1 MGSDTLTTSTVL
13 DRKEGGEVTPTL
25 GIVGAQIAPA
35 PWNVEATLNDYEG
48 YVRHSMRSLS
58 GVRLIVHPE
67 LYLSAL
73 GPFDQEPPPHWS
85 QEAVAEP
92 VPGPLTERLCELARE
107 LDVWLVPGSIFER
120 GEQGR
125 IHNTALA
132 ISPAGTIAAR
142 HRKVFP
148 WRPYELTEP
157 GEEFTT
163 FELDDV
169 TVGLMICYDGW
180 FPEVARQ
187 LAWLGAEV
195 LIHPAATGTADRPQ
209 ELVLARATA
218 ITNQAFVVNLNTG
231 EPAGRGR
238 SLIVDPEGGTVVEAD
253 GTAQTL
259 TATIDPDR
267 VEAVRSRG
275 TLGLNRLWEQFSEH
289 APGISWPAY
298 GGRVRT
304 PA

>member
-1 MGSDTLTTSTVL
+1 M
-13 DRKEGGEVTPTL
+13 TPPL
-25 GIVGAQIAPA
+25 GIVAAQIAPA
-35 PWNVEATLNDYEG
+35 PWDVETTLDDYEA
-48 YVRHSMRSLS
+48 YVRHVVRSLS

-67 LYLSAL
+67 LYLSAY
-73 GPFDQEPPPHWS
+73 GPFEEEAPAHWS

-92 VPGPLTERLCELARE
+92 VPGPLTERLCALARE

-120 GEQGR
+120 GEEER
-125 IHNTALA
+125 VHNTALA
-132 ISPAGTIAAR
+132 ISPAGEVAAR

-148 WRPYELTEP
+148 WRPYELTDA

-163 FELDDV
+163 FELDGV

-187 LAWLGAEV
+187 LTWLGAEL

-209 ELVLARATA
+209 ELVMARATA
-218 ITNQAFVVNLNTG
+218 ITNQAFVINVNTG
-231 EPAGRGR
+231 EPVGRGR
-238 SLIVDPEGGTVVEAD
+238 SLVVDPEGATVVEAD

-267 VEAVRSRG
+267 VATVRSRG
-275 TLGLNRLWEQFSEH
+275 TLGLNRLWEQFSDS
-289 APGISWPAY
+289 APQLSFPAY
-298 GGRVRT
+298 GGRVRA

>member
-1 MGSDTLTTSTVL
+1 MTQ
-13 DRKEGGEVTPTL
+13 PL
-25 GIVGAQIAPA
+25 GIVAAQVSPVA
-35 PWNVEATLNDYEG
+35 WDVEATLAEYEA
-48 YVRHSMRSLS
+48 YVSNVVGSLS
-58 GVRLIVHPE
+58 GVGLVVHPE
-67 LYLSAL
+67 LYLSAY
-73 GPFDQEPPPHWS
+73 GPFEQEPPPRWS
-85 QEAVAEP
+85 QEEVAEP
-92 VPGPLTERLCELARE
+92 VPGPLTERLCQLARR
-107 LDVWLVPGSIFER
+107 LDVWLIPGSIFER
-120 GEQGR
+120 GEDGR

-132 ISPAGTIAAR
+132 ISPAGTVEAR

-163 FELDDV
+163 FELDGV

-195 LIHPAATGTADRPQ
+195 LVHPAATGTADRPQ

-218 ITNQAFVVNLNTG
+218 ITNQLFVVNVNTG

-238 SLIVDPEGGTVVEAD
+238 SLIVDPEGATVVEAD

-259 TATIDPDR
+259 TATIDPGR
-267 VEAVRSRG
+267 VSTVRSRG
-275 TLGLNRLWEQFSEH
+275 TLGLNRLWEQFSEQ
-289 APGISWPAY
+289 APRIEFPAY

-304 PA
+304 PV